1 MGTISW
7 PNYSILATYCSI
19 NGNFGLILVQNS
31 LHKVLQRQELLP
43 VKQELLLQQELLKP
57 AEDSAS
63 DSAEA
68 SDPAE
73 A

>member
-7 PNYSILATYCSI
+7 PNYSILAKNCSI

-31 LHKVLQRQELLP
+31 LHKVLQRQDLLF
-43 VKQELLLQQELLKP
+43 KQELLLQQELLKP
-57 AEDSAS
+57 AEDPAS